1 MVQGYATSTK
11 PMAYHGAVQDLMLL
25 VTDILTN
32 ARNAVLP
39 QLFQRLLPP
48 VQPLPQ
54 VAVLQTGVGHRGTQQ
69 MQNARRI
76 LAQVAG
82 TRAARV

>member
-25 VTDILTN
+25 VADILTN
-32 ARNAVLP
+32 TRNAVLP

-48 VQPLPQ
+48 EQEKHEIEMQ
-54 VAVLQTGVGHRGTQQ
+54 ERKDAMEMQQ
-69 MQNARRI
+69 EEHKRRMI
-76 LAQVAG
+76 STLW
-82 TRAARV
+82 